1 MYFIRL
7 SSTRWL
13 GDKNKAVA
21 FNSDT
26 LKGYRTLRNARKAAS
41 RVYNN
46 GLALRYPDICTIDF
60 GLVHC
65 PIIIIE

>member
-7 SSTRWL
+7 SKTRWL
-13 GDKNKAVA
+13 GDRNKAVA

-26 LKGYRTLRNARKAAS
+26 LKGYRRLDNARKAAAKA
-41 RVYNN
+41 YNS
-46 GLALRYPDICTIDF
+46 GLSIRYPDICTIDF

-65 PIIIIE
+65 PIEVIE